1 MAVFVAKVEVKP
13 HPLVAVRTLVCRHL
27 SLIQSPLEG
36 GPYVCG
42 NPAAWQRLWL
52 IPPPLGGMVAI
63 VAQLSGGSQAE
74 KICRIAF
81 TRRLGLGRVASDG
94 RQGFIRLRDSLA
106 YHPKMGR

>member
-42 NPAAWQRLWL
+42 NLL
-52 IPPPLGGMVAI
+52 HGNVCG
-63 VAQLSGGSQAE
+63 
-74 KICRIAF
+74 
-81 TRRLGLGRVASDG
+81 
-94 RQGFIRLRDSLA
+94 
-106 YHPKMGR
+106 